1 MNIDIVKKSIRK
13 WDQIRNTELGLTF
26 LTSGAGFEVK
36 RKEYN
41 LWKNVIEEEGYK
53 NKRGNKPLPCIHLY
67 IGVLEFETVFYLI
80 DSTSDA
86 KLIGSNS
93 CENILG
99 KTLFYKNFTKEFL
112 EKEDEEDLSMDLWSR
127 ELGGKDE
134 ISDHCA
140 AKRAFKWFLFSN
152 KWAYKKINA
161 MNKSENK
168 HEKSEVVR
176 VFTIPWGDFETL
188 FNESKKNK
196 VFLFFGL
203 NDIKLKDKVNPDK
216 EIIYKDEIEVILC
229 SEKGFLKKDKLDRTR
244 NVSDSEDVTI
254 PRPPFG
260 FTENHAFNLLS

>member
-41 LWKNVIEEEGYK
+41 SWKNVIEEEGYK
-53 NKRGNKPLPCIHLY
+53 SKRGNKPLPCVHLY

-80 DSTSDA
+80 DSISDA

-93 CENILG
+93 CKNILG

-112 EKEDEEDLSMDLWSR
+112 EGGDEEDLSM
-127 ELGGKDE
+127 ELGSIGLRDE
-134 ISDHCA
+134 DGISDHCA

-161 MNKSENK
+161 MNKPENK
-168 HEKSEVVR
+168 HKKSEVVR

-188 FNESKKNK
+188 FNESEKNK

-203 NDIKLKDKVNPDK
+203 NDIKLKDEVNSNK
-216 EIIYKDEIEVILC
+216 EITFKDEIEVILC
-229 SEKGFLKKDKLDRTR
+229 SEKGFLKKGKLPSTG